1 VEGITPNRKQPT
13 RGLCFAV
20 TVIEEDTMQT
30 KETSRETY
38 NKAVIQAW
46 EAGDKIMLAVL
57 AYYAPR
63 EVR

>member
-1 VEGITPNRKQPT
+1 
-13 RGLCFAV
+13 
-20 TVIEEDTMQT
+20 MQT